1 MATVPLQLPGY
12 QFRRKFKEI
21 VLDGNDIG
29 RLVDALASDKKQIA
43 AKAIL
48 LLLLTEP
55 DVMRLHMLARST
67 LI

>member
-1 MATVPLQLPGY
+1 MATVRLQLPGY
-12 QFRRKFKEI
+12 QSRRKFKEI

-29 RLVDALASDKKQIA
+29 RLVDALASDENQIA

-55 DVMRLHMLARST
+55 DVMRLHMLVRST